1 MGTHWAF
8 GSRLLRIVKRKK
20 DRRYSVEWDDGKQTL
35 VSEEEIRRR
44 EPKLLEK
51 FEESKLRLN

>member
-44 EPKLLEK
+44 
-51 FEESKLRLN
+51 